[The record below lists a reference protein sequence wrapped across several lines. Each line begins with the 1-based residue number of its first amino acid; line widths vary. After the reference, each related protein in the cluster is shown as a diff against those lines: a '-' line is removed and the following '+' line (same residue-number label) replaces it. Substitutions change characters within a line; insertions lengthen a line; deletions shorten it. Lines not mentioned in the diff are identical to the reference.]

1 MSHNNS
7 GKKFNVFDLFRD
19 MTKFYGVLYLLV
31 LSFIVY
37 LGAKYVKTLDYNKL
51 FYAKELLAADTNM
64 RVTLPLKKGSIT
76 PPVDVAKLSIPT
88 PELLAKGKDIY
99 NTTCASCHG
108 ETGAGNGPAGAA
120 LNPPPR
126 NFVNPQP
133 WKNGPKIS
141 QMYVTLQE
149 GIPNTGM
156 ASFST
161 IPPEDR
167 FAVIQY
173 VHTFN
178 PSYPKDTPEDLAMLD
193 QKYSLKNG
201 VKMAN
206 QIPLGLAMDLEML
219 DYDTLKADLNN
230 AVSAFENDLKSKK
243 DTAAVLV
250 NDILSN
256 KNKALISLAGNT
268 KWNESADEF
277 SKFIGTDP
285 LDKGFKAT
293 IYQLSPEKLNQ
304 IYSYLKN
311 LFIKSRA

>member
-19 MTKFYGVLYLLV
+19 LTKFYGILYMLV
-31 LSFIVY
+31 LAFIVF

-141 QMYVTLQE
+141 QMYITLQE

-178 PSYPKDTPEDLAMLD
+178 LSYPKDTPEDLALLD

-219 DYDTLKADLNN
+219 DFDTLKADLNN
-230 AVSAFENDLKSKK
+230 AVQKLDNDIKDKK
-243 DTAAVLV
+243 DTAVIML
-250 NDILSN
+250 NEIMIN
-256 KNKALISLAGNT
+256 KNKALTSLASNT
-268 KWNESADEF
+268 KWNVTAEEF

-285 LDKGFKAT
+285 LDKGFKASV
-293 IYQLSPEKLNQ
+293 YQLSPEKLNQ
-304 IYSYLKN
+304 IYAYLKN
-311 LFIKSRA
+311 LFVKSRA

>member
-19 MTKFYGVLYLLV
+19 LTKFYGILYMLV
-31 LSFIVY
+31 LAFIVF

-141 QMYVTLQE
+141 QMYITLQE

-178 PSYPKDTPEDLAMLD
+178 PSYPKDTPEDLALLD

-219 DYDTLKADLNN
+219 DFDTLKADLNN
-230 AVSAFENDLKSKK
+230 AVQKLDNDIKDKK
-243 DTAAVLV
+243 DTAAIML
-250 NDILSN
+250 NEIMIN
-256 KNKALISLAGNT
+256 KNKALTSLASNT
-268 KWNESADEF
+268 KWNVTAEEF

-285 LDKGFKAT
+285 LDKGFKASV
-293 IYQLSPEKLNQ
+293 YQLSPEKLNQ
-304 IYSYLKN
+304 IYAYLKN
-311 LFIKSRA
+311 LFVKSRA